1 MIIAVT
7 IAVLVAGGVYMIL
20 QRGMV
25 RIGENYGYVHT
36 GNGSWFPL
44 RIGCPPEIAY
54 FRLER
59 VER

>member
-1 MIIAVT
+1 
-7 IAVLVAGGVYMIL
+7 
-20 QRGMV
+20 MV

-59 VER
+59 VSDELDG